1 MSILKFK
8 FINKFILYNINYL
21 IYIPCLM
28 HIKLL
33 IYIKNFK
40 ILILYISETNFRIV
54 HNIYQPSSK
63 ENFRVQEY

>member
-40 ILILYISETNFRIV
+40 ILILYISE
-54 HNIYQPSSK
+54 PSSK